1 MVIIILNKGAKMFLR
16 IFLFLVGFGL
26 TIVGGLYII
35 SYMNLMT
42 IGYNF
47 KEYVNF
53 IIRRIE
59 CFYVVIGLIL
69 ITLTIYLPGGN
80 KHELYL

>member
-1 MVIIILNKGAKMFLR
+1 MTR
-16 IFLFLVGFGL
+16 IFLFLMGFGL
-26 TIVGGLYII
+26 TLVGSLYII

-42 IGYNF
+42 VGYNF

-59 CFYVVIGLIL
+59 CYYAVIGLIL
-69 ITLTIYLPGGN
+69 ITLTIYLPGGKN
-80 KHELYL
+80 HELYL

>member
-1 MVIIILNKGAKMFLR
+1 MLLR
-16 IFLFLVGFGL
+16 IFLFLFGFGL
-26 TIVGGLYII
+26 TTIGCVYII
-35 SYMNLMT
+35 SYLNLLN

-47 KEYVNF
+47 LEYVNF

-59 CFYVVIGLIL
+59 CLNAPIGI
-69 ITLTIYLPGGN
+69 IIIIISMTIGG